1 MSGKMSLNKSEYVCT
16 LNLQRLLFLLS
27 FVMYSVGDGL
37 TAVYMMEKKGVMS
50 EINPIV
56 RFVYDSYG
64 GLGVVSIKMFYAF
77 VILFF
82 VWRISKGKNTYWAVT
97 GFLLALF
104 IGGIMLSFAN
114 LMTANDMI
122 PQSAISIT
130 FTFLSL
136 ALFFILVGEMK
147 DKLHA

>member
-1 MSGKMSLNKSEYVCT
+1 MST
-16 LNLQRLLFLLS
+16 LNLQRILFLLS
-27 FVMYSVGDGL
+27 FVMYSLGDGI
-37 TAVYMMEKKGVMS
+37 TAVYMMEKKGIMS

-56 RFVYDSYG
+56 RFVYASYG
-64 GLGVVSIKMFYAF
+64 RLGVVSIKMFYAF

-97 GFLLALF
+97 GFLLALL
-104 IGGIMLSFAN
+104 IGGIMLSLAN

-136 ALFFILVGEMK
+136 ALFFIMVGDMK
-147 DKLHA
+147 DKRHD